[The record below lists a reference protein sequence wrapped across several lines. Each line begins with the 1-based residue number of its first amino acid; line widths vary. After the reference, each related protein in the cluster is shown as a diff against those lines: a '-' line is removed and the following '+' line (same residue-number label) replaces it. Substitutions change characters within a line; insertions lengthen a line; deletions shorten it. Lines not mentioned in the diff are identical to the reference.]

1 MEIARIQRKR
11 QSVLA
16 LLGLTV
22 MNDKREE
29 RWTLALILNVL
40 HDKCTSASSNNYFDE
55 ILEIDDGLVL
65 DSLAGR

>member
-1 MEIARIQRKR
+1 
-11 QSVLA
+11 
-16 LLGLTV
+16 